1 MPQNSPFAALF
12 NGPPGRLAAAV
23 EGGVK
28 LTGRGEF
35 TAYLME
41 LVLIF

>member
-12 NGPPGRLAAAV
+12 NGPPGDWQRLW
-23 EGGVK
+23 K
-28 LTGRGEF
+28 RTGRGEF
-35 TAYLME
+35 AAYLME